1 MTKENKTLTC
11 TLVQRE
17 HNNLSENKAATFL
30 WLNGCLL
37 NNGNNGNVN
46 GIQSSYQVASLY
58 QTVRG

>member
-11 TLVQRE
+11 TLYVQRE

-46 GIQSSYQVASLY
+46 GIQSS
-58 QTVRG
+58 